1 MYRTRMTSSVLAV
14 AVLLASTTSG
24 SQQTTL
30 RWRFEAGQEHVY
42 RMTMVSETEMPGGQG
57 MVISENVQT
66 LLWEV
71 IDVSNAGD
79 ATVRMTTER
88 VQMKMR
94 GPMANLDVDSASE
107 EPSIEP
113 MAKIFAAMAGTSY
126 TVVFGP
132 GGELKDV
139 QGIDEMRAAIREAV
153 PPETA
158 TMLDQMLDSTLSDE
172 SIRSMIQQG
181 FQPFPD
187 GSVRPGDSWEVSATM
202 SIPMMGTMT
211 TSTALTFDH
220 VERRNGSSIAVI
232 HSTGTIVTSPDQ
244 QSEGPDAG
252 MTRLAGMMEM
262 GDAETIGTMEWDI
275 DRGLLLK
282 NTTSTTMEMTMSM
295 SGRQMVMGVI
305 TNMTLELVEDG
316 S

>member
-1 MYRTRMTSSVLAV
+1 MARVL
-14 AVLLASTTSG
+14 T
-24 SQQTTL
+24 
-30 RWRFEAGQEHVY
+30 
-42 RMTMVSETEMPGGQG
+42 
-57 MVISENVQT
+57 
-66 LLWEV
+66 
-71 IDVSNAGD
+71 
-79 ATVRMTTER
+79 
-88 VQMKMR
+88 
-94 GPMANLDVDSASE
+94 
-107 EPSIEP
+107 
-113 MAKIFAAMAGTSY
+113 AMAGTSY

-181 FQPFPD
+181 FQPFPE
-187 GSVRPGDSWEVSATM
+187 GSVGPGDSWEVSATM
-202 SIPMMGTMT
+202 SIPIMGTMT
-211 TSTALTFDH
+211 TSIALTFDH

-232 HSTGTIVTSPDQ
+232 HSTGTIATSPDQ

-252 MTRLAGMMEM
+252 MTPLAGMMEM

-316 S
+316 SS

>member
-1 MYRTRMTSSVLAV
+1 MYRTLKIFSLLAV
-14 AVLLASTTSG
+14 AVLLAATTSG

-30 RWRFEAGQEHVY
+30 RWRFEAGEERVY
-42 RMTMVSETEMPGGQG
+42 RMTMVSETDMPGGQG
-57 MVISENVQT
+57 MMVSENVQT
-66 LLWEV
+66 LRWEV
-71 IDVSNAGD
+71 IDVSDAGD

-88 VQMKMR
+88 VQMKIS
-94 GPMANLDVDSASE
+94 GAMANLDVDSASE
-107 EPSIEP
+107 EPSADP
-113 MAKIFAAMAGTSY
+113 MAKMLTAMAGTGY

-139 QGIDEMRAAIREAV
+139 QGLDEMRAAIRAAVSPEA
-153 PPETA
+153 A
-158 TMLDQMLDSTLSDE
+158 ALLDQMLDTTVSDE
-172 SIRSMIQQG
+172 SIRSMFQQG

-187 GSVRPGDSWEVSATM
+187 RSVGPGDSWDVSATM

-211 TSTALTFDH
+211 TSMALTFDRI
-220 VERRNGSSIAVI
+220 ERRNGSSIAVI

-244 QSEGPDAG
+244 QAAGPDAG
-252 MTRLAGMMEM
+252 MTPLAGMFEI

-295 SGRQMVMGVI
+295 SGRQMVMSI
-305 TNMTLELVEDG
+305 IANMTMELVEDG
-316 S
+316 G